1 MANRKRFIRSGRVQG
16 YEVMFFGNFALP
28 WGFGMAVLIALGAAA
43 VTTVVGVNAFVGV
56 DPTLQLTVN
65 LIALGVLA
73 LVILYWVVVGI
84 AKLVRV
90 TRKIN
95 GGRID

>member
-1 MANRKRFIRSGRVQG
+1 MSNRKRFIRSGRVQG

-28 WGFGMAVLIALGAAA
+28 WGFGLTVLILLGAAA

-56 DPTLQLTVN
+56 DPVLQLTVN
-65 LIALGVLA
+65 LIALGLVA
-73 LVILYWVVVGI
+73 LVALYWVIVGI
-84 AKLVRV
+84 VKLVRI
-90 TRKIN
+90 TRKVN